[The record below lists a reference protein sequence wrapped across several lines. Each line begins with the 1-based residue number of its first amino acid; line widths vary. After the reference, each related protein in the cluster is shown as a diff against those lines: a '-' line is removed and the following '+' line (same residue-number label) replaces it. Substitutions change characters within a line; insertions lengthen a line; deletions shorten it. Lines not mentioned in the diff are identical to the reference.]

1 MPGVLRGLEAVWKD
15 YGKLPWFDLWQP
27 CIKLARNGFR
37 IHEAL
42 AAGIEKKIDYIKSNL
57 GLR

>member
-15 YGKLPWFDLWQP
+15 YGKLSWSELWQP
-27 CIKLARNGFR
+27 CIKLAKEGFR

-42 AAGIEKKIDYIKSNL
+42 GAGIVKKKDYIMANL